1 MEAKGNKKIGADWK
15 GEPVKVDVE
24 VKNENVPTVE
34 KQQEG
39 GKTNG

>member
-1 MEAKGNKKIGADWK
+1 MEKKQKKIGAHWK

-24 VKNENVPTVE
+24 VKNEKVPTVE

-39 GKTNG
+39 GKK